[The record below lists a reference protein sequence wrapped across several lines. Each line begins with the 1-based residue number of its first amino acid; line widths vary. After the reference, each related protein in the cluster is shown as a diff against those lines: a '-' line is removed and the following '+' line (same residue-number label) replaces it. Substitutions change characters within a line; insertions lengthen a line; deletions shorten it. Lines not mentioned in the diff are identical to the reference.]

1 MDGVIKVKDDMLKVN
16 LKGEL
21 DHHMALV
28 IRDEIDHYIE
38 KFRIKRV
45 LFNFRDVSFMDS
57 SGIGMIIGRYKK
69 LQKIRG
75 KIGVV
80 YLTPKIKRILK
91 CQVFS
96 IL

>member
-1 MDGVIKVKDDMLKVN
+1 MEYGWGYKVKDDMLKVN

-45 LFNFRDVSFMDS
+45 LFNFRDVS
-57 SGIGMIIGRYKK
+57 
-69 LQKIRG
+69 LWTAP
-75 KIGVV
+75 V
-80 YLTPKIKRILK
+80 
-91 CQVFS
+91 
-96 IL
+96 